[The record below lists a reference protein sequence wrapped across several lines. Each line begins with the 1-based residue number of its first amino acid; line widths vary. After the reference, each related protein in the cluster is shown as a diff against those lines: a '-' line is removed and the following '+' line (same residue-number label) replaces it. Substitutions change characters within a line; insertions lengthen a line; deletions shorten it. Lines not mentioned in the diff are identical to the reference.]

1 MFRRTTTSTAPC
13 AGFAA
18 VACCIGAVLAAT
30 ASVARADP
38 GDAKTSCLAGF
49 ELIVT
54 TPAYCMSET
63 GDVVEPTVER
73 QSFSCPKDY
82 EWLVHLCF
90 NPTSGDV
97 VLASEDREP
106 KPAQRAGVTTR

>member
-1 MFRRTTTSTAPC
+1 MFRRTTTSTVHF
-13 AGFAA
+13 AGLAA
-18 VACCIGAVLAAT
+18 VACCIGAVLAAS
-30 ASVARADP
+30 APVARAHPD
-38 GDAKTSCLAGF
+38 DAKASCLAGF

-54 TPAYCMSET
+54 TPSYCMSKS

-73 QSFSCPKDY
+73 QSFSCPKEY
-82 EWLVHLCF
+82 EWLGHLCF

-106 KPAQRAGVTTR
+106 TPAQRAEVTTR